1 MMAHD
6 EWKVALVSAGDRDN
20 AMQHIPV
27 MVDAVVEL
35 LLGGGARRVLDG
47 TVGAGGHAEAILDA
61 SEDVTLLG
69 VDRDPE
75 ALALARTRLGRF
87 GDRFTLVEGVYSDV
101 AAIVGRGRTVDAVL
115 LDLGVSSMQ
124 IDRAQRGF
132 SYSHGGPLDMRMSG
146 DGRSART
153 LLHDLDAEALAGVL
167 RDFGEVRRARR
178 VARAI
183 HDAAGRGG
191 MESTG
196 DLVGA
201 VRSALGAGASPAEL
215 SRVFQAIR
223 IAVNN
228 ELELLET
235 FLGAV
240 LDVLGEGGR
249 LVVMSYHSL
258 EDRLVKAFLRR
269 ESARCVCPP
278 DVPVCVCGHT
288 PRLRVLTKRP
298 LRPTPEEV
306 LANPRS
312 RSVRLRAAEALAA
325 EVVN

>member
-1 MMAHD
+1 MMAHE
-6 EWKVALVSAGDRDN
+6 EWKVALVSARDREH

-35 LLGGGARRVLDG
+35 LLGGGARKVFDG

-61 SEDVTLLG
+61 AEDVTLLG

-75 ALALARTRLGRF
+75 ALALASGRLGRF
-87 GDRFTLVEGVYSDV
+87 GRRYTLVEGVYSDI
-101 AAIVGRGRTVDAVL
+101 AAIVGPGKTVDAVL

-124 IDRAQRGF
+124 IDASRRGF
-132 SYSHGGPLDMRMSG
+132 SYNHNGPLDMRMSG

-183 HDAAGRGG
+183 HAAAGRGE

-196 DLVGA
+196 DVVAA
-201 VRSALGAGASPAEL
+201 VRSALGQGASPAEL

-223 IAVNN
+223 IAVNH
-228 ELELLET
+228 ELELLEA

-240 LDVLGEGGR
+240 LDVLDEGGR

-278 DVPVCVCGHT
+278 HVPVCVCGHT

-312 RSVRLRAAEALAA
+312 RSVRLRAAEALAS